1 MEVRLVLK
9 LFGFEI
15 GKKQIIIGGI
25 IIAVIG
31 GGLAY
36 SSYKENKEYQ
46 KRLEE
51 QQKAIEAQQHQSNEG
66 VMSYEDAMQQS
77 LVEQYGEPPEGFKW
91 DILGNLVA
99 LSSDDMSAEDV
110 IHTYIRSVSILDF
123 ATAQR
128 YASSSKIYDT
138 YNNYYDEITNVVTDY
153 YNQFLRKQYTF
164 AIQSI
169 ENLGIESTATMADGT
184 QVMSV
189 KLNVLDLTDKDF
201 WRDDMQEIYRQMRVF
216 GESEEDDTKRDQYL
230 YDYIYSKYEDG
241 TIGKR
246 EVVCDFKV
254 GKQRNGGWLITDD
267 SELNAYLKYDQG
279 NDIAQYIIS
288 AYNDWLQETTLAEQ
302 DAFLKKQL
310 SEEK

>member
-51 QQKAIEAQQHQSNEG
+51 QQKAIEAQQQQSNEG

-77 LVEQYGEPPEGFKW
+77 LVEQYGDPPEGFKW

-302 DAFLKKQL
+302 EAFLKKQL
-310 SEEK
+310 SEVK

>member
-51 QQKAIEAQQHQSNEG
+51 QQKAIEAQQQQSNEG

-302 DAFLKKQL
+302 EAFLKKQL

>member
-9 LFGFEI
+9 LFGFEL

-25 IIAVIG
+25 IISIIG

-51 QQKAIEAQQHQSNEG
+51 QQKAIEAQQQQSNEG

-99 LSSDDMSAEDV
+99 VSSDDMSAEDV
-110 IHTYIRSVSILDF
+110 IHTYIRSISILDF

-201 WRDDMQEIYRQMRVF
+201 WRDDMQEIYKQMRVF

-254 GKQRNGGWLITDD
+254 GKQKNGGWLITDD
-267 SELNAYLKYDQG
+267 GELNAYLKYDQG

-288 AYNDWLQETTLAEQ
+288 SYNDWLQETTLAEQ
-302 DAFLKKQL
+302 EAFLEKQL

>member
-51 QQKAIEAQQHQSNEG
+51 QQRAIEAQQQQSNEG

-77 LVEQYGEPPEGFKW
+77 LVEQYGDPPEGFKW

-302 DAFLKKQL
+302 EAFLKKQL

>member
-51 QQKAIEAQQHQSNEG
+51 QQKAIEAQQQQSNEG

-110 IHTYIRSVSILDF
+110 IHTYIRSISILDF

-254 GKQRNGGWLITDD
+254 DKQRNGGWLITDD

-302 DAFLKKQL
+302 EAFLKKQL

>member
-25 IIAVIG
+25 IISIIG

-51 QQKAIEAQQHQSNEG
+51 QQKAIEAQQQQSNEG

-302 DAFLKKQL
+302 EAFLEKQL

>member
-1 MEVRLVLK
+1 MEVRLVIK

-51 QQKAIEAQQHQSNEG
+51 QQKAIEAQQQQSNEG

-302 DAFLKKQL
+302 EAFLKKQL

>member
-9 LFGFEI
+9 LFGFEL

-25 IIAVIG
+25 IISIIG

-51 QQKAIEAQQHQSNEG
+51 QQKAIEAQQQQSNEG

-99 LSSDDMSAEDV
+99 VSSDDMSAEDV
-110 IHTYIRSVSILDF
+110 IHTYIRSISILDF

-128 YASSSKIYDT
+128 YASSSKVYDT

-201 WRDDMQEIYRQMRVF
+201 WRDDMQEIYKQMRVF

-254 GKQRNGGWLITDD
+254 GKQKNGGWLITDD

-288 AYNDWLQETTLAEQ
+288 SYNDWLQETTLAEQ
-302 DAFLKKQL
+302 EAFLEKQL

>member
-1 MEVRLVLK
+1 MGVRLVLK

-51 QQKAIEAQQHQSNEG
+51 QKKAIEAQQQQSNEG

-110 IHTYIRSVSILDF
+110 IHTYIRSISILDF

-302 DAFLKKQL
+302 EAFLKKQL

>member
-9 LFGFEI
+9 LFGFEL

-51 QQKAIEAQQHQSNEG
+51 QQKAIEAQQQQSNEG

-99 LSSDDMSAEDV
+99 LSSDDMSAEDI
-110 IHTYIRSVSILDF
+110 IHTYIRSISILDF

-302 DAFLKKQL
+302 EAFLKKQL

>member
-51 QQKAIEAQQHQSNEG
+51 QQKAIEAQQQQSNEG

-77 LVEQYGEPPEGFKW
+77 LVEQYGDPPEGFKW

-110 IHTYIRSVSILDF
+110 IHTYIRSISILDF

-302 DAFLKKQL
+302 EAFLEKQL

>member
-1 MEVRLVLK
+1 MLK

-25 IIAVIG
+25 IISIIG

-51 QQKAIEAQQHQSNEG
+51 QQKAIEAQQQQSNEG

-302 DAFLKKQL
+302 EAFLEKQL

>member
-51 QQKAIEAQQHQSNEG
+51 QQKAIEAQQQQSNEG

-77 LVEQYGEPPEGFKW
+77 LVEQYGDPPEGFKW

-99 LSSDDMSAEDV
+99 ISSDDMSAEDV
-110 IHTYIRSVSILDF
+110 IHTYIRSISILDF

-302 DAFLKKQL
+302 EAFLEKQL

>member
-1 MEVRLVLK
+1 MEVRLMLK

-51 QQKAIEAQQHQSNEG
+51 QQKAIEAQQQQSNEG

-77 LVEQYGEPPEGFKW
+77 LVEQYGDPPEGFKW

-99 LSSDDMSAEDV
+99 VSSDDMSAEDV
-110 IHTYIRSVSILDF
+110 IHTYIRSISILDF

-302 DAFLKKQL
+302 EAFLEKQL

>member
-51 QQKAIEAQQHQSNEG
+51 QQKAIEAQQQQSNEG

-110 IHTYIRSVSILDF
+110 IHTYIRSISILDF

-302 DAFLKKQL
+302 EAFLKKQL

>member
-51 QQKAIEAQQHQSNEG
+51 QQKAIEAQQQQSNEG

-99 LSSDDMSAEDV
+99 VSSDDMSAEDV
-110 IHTYIRSVSILDF
+110 IHTYIRSISILDF

-201 WRDDMQEIYRQMRVF
+201 WRDDMQEIYKQMRVF

-254 GKQRNGGWLITDD
+254 GKQKNGGWLITDD

-288 AYNDWLQETTLAEQ
+288 SYNDWLQETTLAEQ
-302 DAFLKKQL
+302 EAFLEKQL
-310 SEEK
+310 SEVK